1 MSSNNANTSIV
12 YRSKLFQNAAQASAP
27 VQASAQARAPVQATN
42 PQSKP
47 VYKNFCKVCQDSG
60 KTEKEYT
67 SHNVRD
73 RSGKTTCPTLLAL
86 ECRNCY
92 KKGHTVKYCKLLTAV
107 QEKIIPIKKEIK
119 KPVLKNIFMLLESES
134 EEEEEGEQEQLVVA
148 AALNQKPALSYRRII
163 DQVNNPEAHA
173 QAQAKA
179 KAEREAVLEAEREAR
194 NKRIQQSALKKCG
207 WMDAESSDEEDD
219 DEEEIK
225 PQSKPIQ
232 KVVVVDNSAW

>member
-12 YRSKLFQNAAQASAP
+12 YRSKLFQNAAQ
-27 VQASAQARAPVQATN
+27 QASAPVQATN

-73 RSGKTTCPTLLAL
+73 KSGKTTCPTLLAL

-134 EEEEEGEQEQLVVA
+134 EEEEEEEEEGEQEQLVVA

-179 KAEREAVLEAEREAR
+179 KAEREAVLEVEREAR
-194 NKRIQQSALKKCG
+194 NKRIQKLAPKKSS
-207 WMDAESSDEEDD
+207 WADAESSDEEDD